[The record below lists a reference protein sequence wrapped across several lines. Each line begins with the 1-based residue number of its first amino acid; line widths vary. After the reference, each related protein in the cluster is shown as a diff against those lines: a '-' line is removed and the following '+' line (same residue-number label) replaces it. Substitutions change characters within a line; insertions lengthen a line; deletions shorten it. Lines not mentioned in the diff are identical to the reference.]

1 MSTFP
6 LATLGPTVTVAGIT
20 APSYAD
26 IYRSLQESFKTI
38 YGQDS
43 YIDPDSQDGQLLAVF
58 AAAQHDANQAVIAA
72 YNSFSPAKATGEAL
86 SSNVKINGIAR
97 KVPTRSTVTVNVVGV
112 VGTVITDGV
121 VEDSLGQRWSLP
133 ASVTIPLAGEILVL
147 ATAQQDGALTATPG
161 SVTKINTPTL
171 GWQSVTNPGSAT
183 PGAPVETDA
192 ELRIRQALSVLAPA
206 VSVLESIRAALLNL
220 EGVTRCKVY
229 ENDTNATDSNGLTA
243 HSIAAV
249 VEGGVPAEI
258 AETLR
263 VKKTPGATTVGSTSI
278 PVADPLGNISNINYY
293 QVDPQSIEVEIEI
306 DPGLGFVTAIT
317 DEIKQAVAD
326 YINNELDIG
335 QKVDHGRLFLPAQ
348 LFGLGNSATFE
359 VNTIQLAITGNALA
373 EADVAI
379 AFNEVAVCSVADI
392 TITVAP

>member
-6 LATLGPTVTVAGIT
+6 LPTLGPTVTAMGIV

-58 AAAQHDANQAVIAA
+58 AAAQHDANQAAIAA
-72 YNSFSPAKATGEAL
+72 YNSFSPAKAQGEAL

-97 KVPTRSTVTVNVVGV
+97 KVPTRSTVVVNVVGV
-112 VGTVITDGV
+112 VGSVITNGV
-121 VEDSLGQRWSLP
+121 VQDTLGQRWDLP
-133 ASVTIPLAGEILVL
+133 PSVTIPLAGQILVL
-147 ATAQQDGALTATPG
+147 ATAQQEGALTATAG
-161 SVTKINTPTL
+161 SVTQINTPTL

-192 ELRIRQALSVLAPA
+192 ELRIRQALAVTAPA
-206 VSVLESIRAALLNL
+206 VSVLESIRSALLNL
-220 EGVTRCKVY
+220 DGVTRCKVY
-229 ENDTNATDSNGLTA
+229 ENDTNSTDSNGLTA

-263 VKKTPGATTVGSTSI
+263 VKKTPGATTVGTTSV
-278 PVADPLGNISNINYY
+278 PVTDPLGNTSNINYY
-293 QVDPQSIEVEIEI
+293 QVTPRPIEIEIEI
-306 DPGLGFVTAIT
+306 DPGLGFLTSML
-317 DEIKQAVAD
+317 DEIRQAVAD
-326 YINNELDIG
+326 YINTQLDIG

-348 LFGLGNSATFE
+348 LYGQGNSSKFE
-359 VNTIQLAITGNALA
+359 VNTIELAIVGGTPAP
-373 EADVAI
+373 ADVAI
-379 AFNEVAVCSVADI
+379 AFNQVATSSVADI